1 MPSTRPIDH
10 AIFSL
15 WWKQTGEIAMADAH
29 KTAKELWFQN
39 RNANPAEVKK
49 WAQSISSDT
58 EFVMAVQRA
67 YASLR
72 ADSAQF

>member
-1 MPSTRPIDH
+1 
-10 AIFSL
+10 
-15 WWKQTGEIAMADAH
+15 MADAH